1 MRGLPIINLYKH
13 NIVHKNIKKINQKNF
28 ILSLIMFVVIT
39 GSLLYLTRVNSYVND
54 LVTNA
59 NPISEL
65 YREVDYLSFVDV
77 SSTNIIAPIKTD
89 ETTQNSNNIEFKVVA
104 SIMIYAP
111 ANGVVVGINNGHN
124 KSIKIRHASDLYS
137 IIENVDI
144 IGVKVGDVVKQ
155 GKEIATAEIG
165 SKIKL
170 MIEYKNKI
178 VEGIYLNKNFV
189 KWKIAE

>member
-65 YREVDYLSFVDV
+65 YREVDYLSFVDA

-144 IGVKVGDVVKQ
+144 VGVKVGDVVKQ
-155 GKEIATAEIG
+155 GKEIATAKIG